1 MTPDP
6 PRTEWTLQPTRWTAA
21 VTAMALSASLVGA
34 IAGTASAAQP
44 APPQKDSPVSRAVAA
59 ADLAVDSGLDALVN
73 SAQEQYER
81 RLVTPWV
88 KDLYSVSYER
98 SYRGLPVVGGDAV
111 VLADGAGRIRA
122 LQSASSAR
130 IDVATRPSV
139 TAKKAEAASR
149 KRLASVDKV
158 ESSRLVVRLKDDTP
172 VLAWETVLRGRTKS
186 APSKLHVFVDA
197 RTGAVVDSYDDVVA
211 GTGNSKWN
219 GPGPVTIDTTASGST
234 YSLRDP
240 SRTGLSC
247 ADYSTNTVFS
257 KSSDSW
263 GTGNPT
269 SKETGCVDL
278 MFAAQKQWD
287 MLGQWLGRNGVNGN
301 GRSFPAKVGLNELN
315 AYWDGSAVT
324 IGRNSANEW
333 IAGVDVVAHEYGHAI
348 DSNTPG
354 GTSGQEAGLGEA
366 TGDIFGAL
374 TEAYINQPAPYD
386 VPDYTVGE
394 VINLQ
399 GRGPIRNMYNP
410 PAVNNDPA
418 CYSSAIPGTEVHAA
432 AGPLNHWFYLLSEGT
447 NPGGGKP
454 SSSTC
459 NQSTL
464 TGVGIQ
470 TAGKIFYGGMLLKTS
485 SMSYKKYRTATL
497 SSAKSL
503 DATCGLFLKTK
514 AAWDAISVPAQSA
527 DPTCTPSGQ
536 NNDFS
541 MSLNPSSDTVQ
552 QGGSVTTTV
561 GTATTTGTAQS
572 VALTA
577 TGLPAGVTASFN
589 PATVQSGQSSVLTL
603 TAGSNAA
610 PGTSTV
616 VVKGQGTTLSHTA
629 DYTLN
634 VGGTQPGNDPPDI
647 DVANVQ
653 AHLSQFNTIASQNGG
668 NRRAGSA
675 GYTQSLA
682 YVKGKLQAA
691 GYTVTEQNCTSCTY
705 PSNNLIADW
714 PGGPADQVVMFG
726 AHLDG
731 VSAGPGI
738 NDNGS
743 GSAALLENALAL
755 AQKNPTMT
763 KHVRFAW
770 WTDEEQGLNGSAF
783 YVNRLTAAQ
792 RATIKAYYNFDM
804 VGSTNGGYFINN
816 LNSTAAAPLKAYWT
830 SLNLAPE
837 ENTEG
842 QGRSDDYSFQQGGIP
857 TSGYAAGASARKTS
871 AQAQKWGGSA
881 NTAYDS
887 CYHSACDTTS
897 NINATVLNRSSD
909 GIAYALWKQAVGGTA
924 PAQDFSVGVSP
935 SAGSAAPG
943 GSVSATVNTATVS
956 GAAQT
961 VGLSVSGAPA
971 GVTATLSPTSVQSGS
986 SSALSVQVGANTT
999 PGTYT
1004 LTVTGSGTVSH
1015 TTTYT
1020 LTVTGGGGSCTPRQL
1035 VVNGGFENG
1044 TSPWSASAGVITN
1057 DARQAAHG
1065 GSYKAWLG
1073 GRGSSYTENAAQSV
1087 SIPSGCASYR
1097 LSFFVHIDTAETESV
1112 AYDVATVKVGGT
1124 QLASYSNLDAA
1135 TGYVEKS
1142 YDLSAFAGQT
1152 VTLGFTSVE
1161 DQSLQTSFVLDDVA
1175 IRVS

>member
-1 MTPDP
+1 
-6 PRTEWTLQPTRWTAA
+6 
-21 VTAMALSASLVGA
+21 MALTASLAGA
-34 IAGTASAAQP
+34 LAGTASAAQQAQP
-44 APPQKDSPVSRAVAA
+44 SPSQKDTPAARAVAA
-59 ADLAVDSGLDALVN
+59 ADQAVDSGLDSLVN
-73 SAQEQYER
+73 SSQEQYER

-111 VLADGAGRIRA
+111 VLADGTGKVRA
-122 LQSASSAR
+122 LQSASSVR
-130 IDVATRPSV
+130 IDVSTQASV
-139 TAKKAEAASR
+139 SAKAAESTSR
-149 KRLASVDKV
+149 AKLVSVDKV
-158 ESSRLVVRLKDDTP
+158 ESSRLVVRLKDDKP
-172 VLAWETVLRGRTKS
+172 VLAWETVLSGRTRT

-197 RTGAVVDSYDDVVA
+197 RTGVFVDSYDEVVA

-219 GPGPVTIDTTASGST
+219 GPGPVTIDTTNSGST
-234 YSLRDP
+234 YTLRDP
-240 SRTGLSC
+240 VRTGLSC
-247 ADYSTNTVFS
+247 ADYSTGTVFS

-287 MLGQWLGRNGVNGN
+287 MLSQWLGRNGVSGN
-301 GRSFPAKVGLNELN
+301 GRSFPAKVGLSDLN
-315 AYWDGSAVT
+315 AYWDGSSVT

-333 IAGVDVVAHEYGHAI
+333 IAGIDVVAHEYGHAI

-354 GTSGQEAGLGEA
+354 GTSGQESGLGEA

-374 TEAYINQPAPYD
+374 TEAFANEPAPYD
-386 VPDYTVGE
+386 TPDYTVGE

-418 CYSSAIPGTEVHAA
+418 CYSSSIPGTEVHAA
-432 AGPLNHWFYLLSEGT
+432 AGPLNHWFYLLAEGT
-447 NPGGGKP
+447 SPGGGKP
-454 SSSTC
+454 NSSTC
-459 NQSTL
+459 NGTSL
-464 TGVGIQ
+464 TGVGVQ
-470 TAGKIFYGGMLLKTS
+470 NAGKIFYGGMLLKTS

-503 DATCGLFLKTK
+503 DATCDLFNKTK
-514 AAWDAISVPAQSA
+514 AAWDGISVPAQTA

-541 MSLNPSSDTVQ
+541 MSLSPSSGTVQ
-552 QGGSVTTTV
+552 QGASVTTTV
-561 GTATTTGTAQS
+561 GTTVTTGNAQS
-572 VALTA
+572 VTLTA
-577 TGLPAGVTASFN
+577 SGLPAGVSASFN

-603 TAGSNAA
+603 TATANAA
-610 PGTSTV
+610 PGASTV
-616 VVKGQGTTLSHTA
+616 VVKGQGASLSHTV
-629 DYTLN
+629 DYALN

-647 DVANVQ
+647 NVADVQ
-653 AHLSQFNTIASQNGG
+653 AHLTQFNTIASQNGG
-668 NRRAGSA
+668 HRRAGSA

-714 PGGPADQVVMFG
+714 PGGPADQTVMFG

-743 GSAALLENALAL
+743 GSATLLENALVL

-770 WTDEEQGLNGSAF
+770 WTDEEQGLNGSEF
-783 YVNRLTAAQ
+783 YVNQLSSAQ
-792 RATIKAYYNFDM
+792 RSAIKGYYNFDM

-816 LNSTAAAPLKAYWT
+816 VNSTTAAPLKAYWT

-842 QGRSDDYSFQQGGIP
+842 QGRSDDYSFQQAGIP

-871 AQAQKWGGSA
+871 AQATKWGGTA
-881 NTAYDS
+881 NAAYDP
-887 CYHSACDTTS
+887 CYHSSCDTTN
-897 NINATVLNRSSD
+897 NINATVLNRSAD
-909 GIAYALWKQAVGGTA
+909 GVAYAVWKQAVGGET
-924 PAQDFSVGVSP
+924 PAQDFSVAVSP

-943 GSVSATVNTATVS
+943 GSTSATVNTATVS

-961 VGLSVSGAPA
+961 VALSVSGAPA

-986 SSALSVQVGANTT
+986 SSALSVQVGASTA

-1015 TTTYT
+1015 TSTYS
-1020 LTVTGGGGSCTPRQL
+1020 LTVTGGGSCTPRQL
-1035 VVNGGFENG
+1035 VTNGGFESG
-1044 TSPWSASAGVITN
+1044 SSPWSATTGVITN
-1057 DARQAAHG
+1057 QSGQAPHG
-1065 GSYKAWLG
+1065 GSYKAWLAG
-1073 GRGSSYTENAAQSV
+1073 YGSTHTDSAAQTLT
-1087 SIPSGCASYR
+1087 IPSGCSTYR
-1097 LSFFVHIDTAETESV
+1097 LGFFLHIDTDEDENVVYDRFTVSV
-1112 AYDVATVKVGGT
+1112 AGQTLET
-1124 QLASYSNLDAA
+1124 LSNLNANS
-1135 TGYVEKS
+1135 GYVEKS
-1142 YDLSAFAGQT
+1142 YDLSPFAGQT
-1152 VTLGFTSVE
+1152 VTLKFTGTE
-1161 DQSLQTSFVLDDVA
+1161 DQSLQTSFVVDDVTVQ
-1175 IRVS
+1175 VS

>member
-1 MTPDP
+1 
-6 PRTEWTLQPTRWTAA
+6 
-21 VTAMALSASLVGA
+21 MALTASLAGA
-34 IAGTASAAQP
+34 LAGTASAAQQAQP
-44 APPQKDSPVSRAVAA
+44 APSPQDTPAARAVAA
-59 ADLAVDSGLDALVN
+59 ADRAVDSGLDSLVN
-73 SAQEQYER
+73 SSQEHYER
-81 RLVTPWV
+81 RMVTPWV
-88 KDLYSVSYER
+88 QDLYSVAYER

-111 VLADGAGRIRA
+111 VLADGSGKVRT
-122 LQSASSAR
+122 LQSASSVR

-139 TAKKAEAASR
+139 TAKDAESTSR
-149 KRLASVDKV
+149 AKLTAVDKV
-158 ESSRLVVRLKDDTP
+158 DSSRLVVRLKDDKP
-172 VLAWETVLRGRTKS
+172 VLAWETVLIGRTKT

-197 RTGAVVDSYDDVVA
+197 RTGSVVDSYDDVVA

-219 GPGPVTIDTTASGST
+219 GPNPLTIDTTNSGST
-234 YSLRDP
+234 YTLRDP
-240 SRTGLSC
+240 NRTGLSC
-247 ADYSTNTVFS
+247 ADYSSGTVFT

-269 SKETGCVDL
+269 SKETGCTDL

-287 MLGQWLGRNGVNGN
+287 MLGQWLGRNGISGN
-301 GRSFPAKVGLNELN
+301 GRHFPGKVGLNDLN
-315 AYWDGSAVT
+315 AYWDGSSVT
-324 IGRNSANEW
+324 IGHNQANEW

-354 GTSGQEAGLGEA
+354 GTSGQESGLGEA

-374 TEAYINQPAPYD
+374 TEAYINEPSPYD
-386 VPDYTVGE
+386 TPDYTVGE
-394 VINLQ
+394 VINLV
-399 GRGPIRNMYNP
+399 GDGPIRNMYNP

-432 AGPLNHWFYLLSEGT
+432 AGPLNHWFYLLAEGT

-459 NQSTL
+459 NQTTL
-464 TGVGIQ
+464 TGVGVQ
-470 TAGKIFYGGMLLKTS
+470 NAGKIFYGGMLLKTS

-503 DATCGLFLKTK
+503 DATCGLFNKTK

-541 MSLNPSSDTVQ
+541 MTLNPSSGTVQ
-552 QGGSVTTTV
+552 QGGTVTTTV
-561 GTATTTGTAQS
+561 ATTVTTGTAQS
-572 VALTA
+572 VTLTA
-577 TGLPAGVTASFN
+577 TGLPSGVSASFN

-603 TAGSNAA
+603 TATSNAA
-610 PGTSTV
+610 PGASTV
-616 VVKGQGTTLSHTA
+616 VIKGQGATLSHTV

-647 DVANVQ
+647 SVANVQ
-653 AHLSQFNTIASQNGG
+653 AHLAQFNTIATHNGG
-668 NRRAGSA
+668 HRRAGSA

-691 GYTVTEQNCTSCTY
+691 GYTVTEQNCSSCTY

-743 GSAALLENALAL
+743 GSATLLENALVL
-755 AQKNPTMT
+755 AQKNPTMS

-770 WTDEEQGLNGSAF
+770 WTDEEQGLNGSEF
-783 YVNRLTAAQ
+783 YVGQLSSTQKAA
-792 RATIKAYYNFDM
+792 IKGYYNFDM
-804 VGSTNGGYFINN
+804 VASTNGGYFINN
-816 LNSTAAAPLKAYWT
+816 LNSTTAAPLKAYWT

-842 QGRSDDYSFQQGGIP
+842 QGRSDDYSFQQAGIP

-871 AQAQKWGGSA
+871 AQASKWGGTA
-881 NTAYDS
+881 NAAYDP
-887 CYHSACDTTS
+887 CYHSSCDTTN
-897 NINATVLNRSSD
+897 NINATVLDRSAD
-909 GIAYALWKQAVGGTA
+909 GVAYAVWKQAVGGET
-924 PAQDFSVGVSP
+924 PAQDFSISVSP
-935 SAGSAAPG
+935 SAGSTAPG
-943 GSVSATVNTATVS
+943 GSTSATVNTSTVS

-961 VGLSVSGAPA
+961 VALSVSGAPA
-971 GVTATLSPTSVQSGS
+971 GVSATLSPTSVQSGS
-986 SSALSVQVGANTT
+986 SSALSVQVGAGTV

-1020 LTVTGGGGSCTPRQL
+1020 LTVTGSGGCTPRQL
-1035 VVNGGFENG
+1035 VVNGGFESG
-1044 TSPWSASAGVITN
+1044 SSPWTATSGVITN
-1057 DARQAAHG
+1057 QSGQLPHS
-1065 GSYKAWLG
+1065 GSYKAWLNG
-1073 GRGSSYTENAAQSV
+1073 YGSSHTDSASQSL
-1087 SIPSGCASYR
+1087 SIPSGCASYQ
-1097 LSFFVHIDTAETESV
+1097 LSFFLHIDTDENENV
-1112 AYDVATVKVGGT
+1112 VYDRFTVSVGGQT
-1124 QLASYSNLDAA
+1124 LESFSNLNANS
-1135 TGYVEKS
+1135 GYVQKT
-1142 YDLSAFAGQT
+1142 YDLKAFAGQS
-1152 VTLGFTSVE
+1152 VTLKFNGVE
-1161 DQSLQTSFVLDDVA
+1161 DQSLQTSFVVDDVTVQ
-1175 IRVS
+1175 VS

>member
-1 MTPDP
+1 
-6 PRTEWTLQPTRWTAA
+6 
-21 VTAMALSASLVGA
+21 MALTASLAGA
-34 IAGTASAAQP
+34 LAGTASAAQQAQP
-44 APPQKDSPVSRAVAA
+44 APSQKDTPAARAVAA
-59 ADLAVDSGLDALVN
+59 ADQAVDSGLDSLVN

-111 VLADGAGRIRA
+111 VLADGSGKVRA
-122 LQSASSAR
+122 LQSASSVR

-139 TAKKAEAASR
+139 SAKDAEATSR
-149 KRLASVDKV
+149 AKLAAVDKV
-158 ESSRLVVRLKDDTP
+158 ESSRLVVRLKDDKP
-172 VLAWETVLRGRTKS
+172 VLAWETVLSGRTRT

-197 RTGAVVDSYDDVVA
+197 RTGAFVDSYDDVVA

-219 GPGPVTIDTTASGST
+219 GPGPVTIDTTNSGST
-234 YSLRDP
+234 YTLRDP
-240 SRTGLSC
+240 NRTGLSC
-247 ADYSTNTVFS
+247 ADYSTGTVFT

-287 MLGQWLGRNGVNGN
+287 MLSQWLGRNGVSGN
-301 GRSFPAKVGLNELN
+301 GRSFPAKVGLSDLN
-315 AYWDGSAVT
+315 AYWDGSSVT

-333 IAGVDVVAHEYGHAI
+333 IAGIDVVAHEYGHAI

-354 GTSGQEAGLGEA
+354 GTSGQESGLGEA

-374 TEAYINQPAPYD
+374 TEAFTNEPAPYD
-386 VPDYTVGE
+386 TPDYTVGE

-432 AGPLNHWFYLLSEGT
+432 AGPLNHWFYLLAEGT
-447 NPGGGKP
+447 SPGGGKP

-459 NQSTL
+459 NGSAL
-464 TGVGIQ
+464 TGVGVQ
-470 TAGKIFYGGMLLKTS
+470 NAGKIFYGGMLLKTS
-485 SMSYKKYRTATL
+485 GMTYKKYRTATL
-497 SSAKSL
+497 NSAKSL
-503 DATCGLFLKTK
+503 DATCDLFNKTK
-514 AAWDAISVPAQSA
+514 AAWDGISVPAQTA

-541 MSLNPSSDTVQ
+541 MALNPSSGTVQ
-552 QGGSVTTTV
+552 QGGTVTTTV
-561 GTATTTGTAQS
+561 GTTVTTGTAQS
-572 VALTA
+572 VTLTA
-577 TGLPAGVTASFN
+577 SGLPAGVSASFN

-603 TAGSNAA
+603 TATANAA

-616 VVKGQGTTLSHTA
+616 VVKGQGTTLSHTV

-653 AHLSQFNTIASQNGG
+653 AHLAQFNAIAGQNGG
-668 NRRAGSA
+668 HRRAGSA

-691 GYTVTEQNCTSCTY
+691 GYTVTEQNCTTCTY

-714 PGGPADQVVMFG
+714 PGGPADQTVMFG

-743 GSAALLENALAL
+743 GSATLLENALVL

-770 WTDEEQGLNGSAF
+770 WTDEEQGLNGSEF
-783 YVNRLTAAQ
+783 YVNQLSSAQ
-792 RATIKAYYNFDM
+792 RAAIKGYYNFDM

-816 LNSTAAAPLKAYWT
+816 LNSATAAPLKAYWT

-871 AQAQKWGGSA
+871 AQASKWGGTA
-881 NTAYDS
+881 NAAYDP
-887 CYHSACDTTS
+887 CYHSSCDTTN
-897 NINATVLNRSSD
+897 NINATVLNRSAD
-909 GIAYALWKQAVGGTA
+909 GVAYAVWKQAVGGET
-924 PAQDFSVGVSP
+924 PAQDFSVAVSP

-943 GSVSATVNTATVS
+943 GSTSATVNTATVS

-961 VGLSVSGAPA
+961 VALSVSGAPN
-971 GVTATLSPTSVQSGS
+971 GVTATLNPSSVQSGS
-986 SSALSVQVGANTT
+986 SSALSVQVGASTA

-1020 LTVTGGGGSCTPRQL
+1020 LTVTGGGSCTPRQL

-1044 TSPWSASAGVITN
+1044 SSPWSATAGVITN
-1057 DARQAAHG
+1057 QSGQAPHG
-1065 GSYKAWLG
+1065 GSYKAWLNG
-1073 GRGSSYTENAAQSV
+1073 YGSTHTDSASQSLT
-1087 SIPSGCASYR
+1087 IPSGCASYR
-1097 LSFFVHIDTAETESV
+1097 LGFFLHIDTDEDENVVYDRFTVSV
-1112 AYDVATVKVGGT
+1112 AGQT
-1124 QLASYSNLDAA
+1124 LASFSNLDANS
-1135 TGYVEKS
+1135 GYVEKS
-1142 YDLSAFAGQT
+1142 YDLSAYAGQT
-1152 VTLGFTSVE
+1152 VALKFNGVE
-1161 DQSLQTSFVLDDVA
+1161 DQSLQTSFVVDDVTLQ
-1175 IRVS
+1175 VS

>member
-1 MTPDP
+1 
-6 PRTEWTLQPTRWTAA
+6 
-21 VTAMALSASLVGA
+21 MALTASLAGA
-34 IAGTASAAQP
+34 LAGTASAAQQAQP
-44 APPQKDSPVSRAVAA
+44 APSQKDTPAARAVAA
-59 ADLAVDSGLDALVN
+59 ADQAVDSGLDSLVN

-111 VLADGAGRIRA
+111 VLADGSGKVRA
-122 LQSASSAR
+122 LQSASSVR

-139 TAKKAEAASR
+139 SAKDAEATSR
-149 KRLASVDKV
+149 AKLAAVDKV
-158 ESSRLVVRLKDDTP
+158 ESSRLVVRLKDDKP
-172 VLAWETVLRGRTKS
+172 VLAWETVLSGRTRT

-197 RTGAVVDSYDDVVA
+197 RTGAFVDSYDDVVA

-219 GPGPVTIDTTASGST
+219 GPGPVTIDTTNSGST
-234 YSLRDP
+234 YTLRDP
-240 SRTGLSC
+240 NRTGLSC
-247 ADYSTNTVFS
+247 ADYSTGTVFT

-287 MLGQWLGRNGVNGN
+287 MLSQWLGRNGVSGN
-301 GRSFPAKVGLNELN
+301 GRSFPAKVGLSDLN
-315 AYWDGSAVT
+315 AYWDGSSVT

-333 IAGVDVVAHEYGHAI
+333 IAGIDVVAHEYGHAI

-354 GTSGQEAGLGEA
+354 GTSGQESGLGEA

-374 TEAYINQPAPYD
+374 TEAFANEPAPYD
-386 VPDYTVGE
+386 TPDYTVGE

-432 AGPLNHWFYLLSEGT
+432 AGPLNHWFYLLAEGT
-447 NPGGGKP
+447 SPGGGKP
-454 SSSTC
+454 NSSTC
-459 NQSTL
+459 NGTSL
-464 TGVGIQ
+464 TGVGVQ
-470 TAGKIFYGGMLLKTS
+470 NAGKIFYGGMLLKTS

-497 SSAKSL
+497 NSAKSL
-503 DATCGLFLKTK
+503 DATCDLFTKTK
-514 AAWDAISVPAQSA
+514 AAWDGISVPAQTA

-541 MSLNPSSDTVQ
+541 MALNPSSGTVQ
-552 QGGSVTTTV
+552 QGGTATTTV
-561 GTATTTGTAQS
+561 GTTVTTGTAQS
-572 VALTA
+572 VTLTA
-577 TGLPAGVTASFN
+577 SGLPAGVSASFN

-603 TAGSNAA
+603 TATANAA

-616 VVKGQGTTLSHTA
+616 VVKGQGTTLSHTV

-653 AHLSQFNTIASQNGG
+653 AHLAQFNTIAGQNGG
-668 NRRAGSA
+668 HRRAGSA

-691 GYTVTEQNCTSCTY
+691 GYTVTEQNCSSCTY

-714 PGGPADQVVMFG
+714 PGGPADQTVMFG

-743 GSAALLENALAL
+743 GSATLLENALVL

-770 WTDEEQGLNGSAF
+770 WTDEEQGLNGSEF
-783 YVNRLTAAQ
+783 YVNQLSSAQ
-792 RATIKAYYNFDM
+792 RAAIKGYYNFDM

-816 LNSTAAAPLKAYWT
+816 LNSATAAPLKAYWT

-871 AQAQKWGGSA
+871 AQASKWGGTA
-881 NTAYDS
+881 NAAYDP
-887 CYHSACDTTS
+887 CYHSSCDTTN
-897 NINATVLNRSSD
+897 NINATVLNRSAD
-909 GIAYALWKQAVGGTA
+909 GVAYAVWKQAVGGET
-924 PAQDFSVGVSP
+924 PAQDFSVAVSP

-943 GSVSATVNTATVS
+943 GSTSATVNTATVS

-961 VGLSVSGAPA
+961 VALSVSGAPN
-971 GVTATLSPTSVQSGS
+971 GVTATLNPSSVQSGS
-986 SSALSVQVGANTT
+986 SSALSVQVGASTA

-1020 LTVTGGGGSCTPRQL
+1020 LTVTGGGSCTPRQL

-1044 TSPWSASAGVITN
+1044 SSPWSATAGVITN
-1057 DARQAAHG
+1057 QSGQAPHG
-1065 GSYKAWLG
+1065 GSYKAWLNG
-1073 GRGSSYTENAAQSV
+1073 YGSTHTDSASQSLAV
-1087 SIPSGCASYR
+1087 PSGCASYR
-1097 LSFFVHIDTAETESV
+1097 LGFFLHIDTDEDENVVYDRFTVSV
-1112 AYDVATVKVGGT
+1112 AGQT
-1124 QLASYSNLDAA
+1124 LASFSNLDANS
-1135 TGYVEKS
+1135 GYVEKS
-1142 YDLSAFAGQT
+1142 YDLSAYAGQT
-1152 VTLGFTSVE
+1152 VTLKFNGVE
-1161 DQSLQTSFVLDDVA
+1161 DQSLQTSFVVDDVTLQ
-1175 IRVS
+1175 VS

>member
-1 MTPDP
+1 
-6 PRTEWTLQPTRWTAA
+6 
-21 VTAMALSASLVGA
+21 MALTASLAGA
-34 IAGTASAAQP
+34 LAGTASAAQQAQP
-44 APPQKDSPVSRAVAA
+44 SPSQKDTPAARAVAA
-59 ADLAVDSGLDALVN
+59 ADQAVDSGLDSLVN
-73 SAQEQYER
+73 SSQEQYER

-111 VLADGAGRIRA
+111 VLADGTGKVRA
-122 LQSASSAR
+122 LQSASSVR
-130 IDVATRPSV
+130 IDVSTQASV
-139 TAKKAEAASR
+139 SAKDAESTSR
-149 KRLASVDKV
+149 AKLVSVDKV
-158 ESSRLVVRLKDDTP
+158 ESSRLVVRLKDDKP
-172 VLAWETVLRGRTKS
+172 VLAWETVLSGRTKT

-197 RTGAVVDSYDDVVA
+197 RTGAFVDSYDEVVA

-219 GPGPVTIDTTASGST
+219 GPGPVTIDTTNSGST
-234 YSLRDP
+234 YTLRDP
-240 SRTGLSC
+240 VRTGLSC
-247 ADYSTNTVFS
+247 ADYSTGTVFS

-287 MLGQWLGRNGVNGN
+287 MLSQWLGRNGVSGN
-301 GRSFPAKVGLNELN
+301 GRSFPAKVGLSDLN
-315 AYWDGSAVT
+315 AYWDGSSVT
-324 IGRNSANEW
+324 IGRNSAGEW
-333 IAGVDVVAHEYGHAI
+333 IAGIDVVAHEYGHAI

-354 GTSGQEAGLGEA
+354 GTSGQESGLGEA

-374 TEAYINQPAPYD
+374 TEAFANEPAPYD
-386 VPDYTVGE
+386 TPDYTVGE

-432 AGPLNHWFYLLSEGT
+432 AGPLNHWFYLLAEGT
-447 NPGGGKP
+447 SPGGGKP
-454 SSSTC
+454 NSSTC
-459 NQSTL
+459 NGTSL
-464 TGVGIQ
+464 TGVGVQ
-470 TAGKIFYGGMLLKTS
+470 NAGKIFYGGMLLKTS

-503 DATCGLFLKTK
+503 DATCDLFNKTK
-514 AAWDAISVPAQSA
+514 AAWDGISVPAQTA

-541 MSLNPSSDTVQ
+541 MSLSPSSGTVQ
-552 QGGSVTTTV
+552 QGASVTTTV
-561 GTATTTGTAQS
+561 GTTVTTGNAQS
-572 VALTA
+572 VTLTA
-577 TGLPAGVTASFN
+577 SGLPAGVSASFN

-603 TAGSNAA
+603 TATANAA
-610 PGTSTV
+610 PGASTI
-616 VVKGQGTTLSHTA
+616 VVKGQGASLSHTV
-629 DYTLN
+629 DYALN

-653 AHLSQFNTIASQNGG
+653 AHLTQFNTIASQNGG
-668 NRRAGSA
+668 HRRAGSA

-714 PGGPADQVVMFG
+714 PGGPADQTVMFG

-743 GSAALLENALAL
+743 GSATLLENALVL

-770 WTDEEQGLNGSAF
+770 WTDEEQGLNGSEF
-783 YVNRLTAAQ
+783 YVNQLSSAQ
-792 RATIKAYYNFDM
+792 RSAIKGYYNFDM

-816 LNSTAAAPLKAYWT
+816 VNSTTAAPLKAYWT

-842 QGRSDDYSFQQGGIP
+842 QGRSDDYSFQQAGIP

-871 AQAQKWGGSA
+871 AQATKWGGTA
-881 NTAYDS
+881 NAAYDP
-887 CYHSACDTTS
+887 CYHSSCDTTN
-897 NINATVLNRSSD
+897 NINATVLNRSAD
-909 GIAYALWKQAVGGTA
+909 GVAYAVWKQAVGGET
-924 PAQDFSVGVSP
+924 PAQDFSVAVSP

-943 GSVSATVNTATVS
+943 GSTSATVNTATVS

-961 VGLSVSGAPA
+961 VALSVSGAPA

-986 SSALSVQVGANTT
+986 SSALSVQVGASTA

-1015 TTTYT
+1015 TSTYS
-1020 LTVTGGGGSCTPRQL
+1020 LTVTGGGSCTPRQL
-1035 VVNGGFENG
+1035 VTNGGFESG
-1044 TSPWSASAGVITN
+1044 SSPWSATAGVITN
-1057 DARQAAHG
+1057 QSGQAPHG
-1065 GSYKAWLG
+1065 GSYKAWLAG
-1073 GRGSSYTENAAQSV
+1073 YGSTHTDSAAQTLT
-1087 SIPSGCASYR
+1087 IPSGCSTYR
-1097 LSFFVHIDTAETESV
+1097 LGFFLHIDTDEDENVVYDRFTVSV
-1112 AYDVATVKVGGT
+1112 AGQTLET
-1124 QLASYSNLDAA
+1124 LSNLDANS
-1135 TGYVEKS
+1135 GYAEKS
-1142 YDLSAFAGQT
+1142 YDLSQFAGQT
-1152 VTLGFTSVE
+1152 VTLKFTGTE
-1161 DQSLQTSFVLDDVA
+1161 DQSLQTSFVVDDVTVQ
-1175 IRVS
+1175 VS

>member
-1 MTPDP
+1 M
-6 PRTEWTLQPTRWTAA
+6 A
-21 VTAMALSASLVGA
+21 AMALTASLAGA
-34 IAGTASAAQP
+34 LAGTASAAQQAQP
-44 APPQKDSPVSRAVAA
+44 SPSQKDTPAARAVAA
-59 ADLAVDSGLDALVN
+59 ADQAVDSGLDSLVN
-73 SAQEQYER
+73 SSQEQYER

-111 VLADGAGRIRA
+111 VLADGTGKVRA
-122 LQSASSAR
+122 LQSASSVR
-130 IDVATRPSV
+130 IDVSTQASV
-139 TAKKAEAASR
+139 SAKAAESTSR
-149 KRLASVDKV
+149 AKLVSVDKV
-158 ESSRLVVRLKDDTP
+158 ESSRLVVRLKDDKP
-172 VLAWETVLRGRTKS
+172 VLAWETVLSGRTRT

-197 RTGAVVDSYDDVVA
+197 RTGAFVDSYDEVVA

-219 GPGPVTIDTTASGST
+219 GPGPVTIDTTNSGST
-234 YSLRDP
+234 YTLRDP
-240 SRTGLSC
+240 VRTGLSC
-247 ADYSTNTVFS
+247 ADYSTGTVFS

-287 MLGQWLGRNGVNGN
+287 MLSQWLGRNGVSGN
-301 GRSFPAKVGLNELN
+301 GRSFPAKVGLSDLN
-315 AYWDGSAVT
+315 AYWDGSSVT

-333 IAGVDVVAHEYGHAI
+333 IAGIDVVAHEYGHAI

-354 GTSGQEAGLGEA
+354 GTSGQESGLGEA

-374 TEAYINQPAPYD
+374 TEAFANEPAPYD
-386 VPDYTVGE
+386 TPDYTVGE

-418 CYSSAIPGTEVHAA
+418 CYSSSIPGTEVHAA
-432 AGPLNHWFYLLSEGT
+432 AGPLNHWFYLLAEGT
-447 NPGGGKP
+447 SPGGGKP
-454 SSSTC
+454 NSSTC
-459 NQSTL
+459 NGTSL
-464 TGVGIQ
+464 TGVGVQ
-470 TAGKIFYGGMLLKTS
+470 NAGKIFYGGMLLKTS

-503 DATCGLFLKTK
+503 DATCDLFNKTK
-514 AAWDAISVPAQSA
+514 AAWDGISVPAQTA

-541 MSLNPSSDTVQ
+541 MSLSPSSGTVQ
-552 QGGSVTTTV
+552 QGASVTTTV
-561 GTATTTGTAQS
+561 GTTVTTGNAQS
-572 VALTA
+572 VTLTA
-577 TGLPAGVTASFN
+577 SGLPAGVSASFN

-603 TAGSNAA
+603 TATANAA
-610 PGTSTV
+610 PGASTV
-616 VVKGQGTTLSHTA
+616 VVKGQGASLSHTV
-629 DYTLN
+629 DYALN

-647 DVANVQ
+647 NVANVQ
-653 AHLSQFNTIASQNGG
+653 AHLTQFNTIASQNGG
-668 NRRAGSA
+668 HRRAGSA

-714 PGGPADQVVMFG
+714 PGGPADQTVMFG

-743 GSAALLENALAL
+743 GSATLLENALVL

-770 WTDEEQGLNGSAF
+770 WTDEEQGLNGSEF
-783 YVNRLTAAQ
+783 YVNQLSSAQ
-792 RATIKAYYNFDM
+792 RSAIKGYYNFDM

-816 LNSTAAAPLKAYWT
+816 VNSTTAAPLKAYWT

-842 QGRSDDYSFQQGGIP
+842 QGRSDDYSFQQAGIP

-871 AQAQKWGGSA
+871 AQATKWGGTA
-881 NTAYDS
+881 NAAYDP
-887 CYHSACDTTS
+887 CYHSSCDTTN
-897 NINATVLNRSSD
+897 NINATVLNRSAD
-909 GIAYALWKQAVGGTA
+909 GVAYAVWKQAVGGET
-924 PAQDFSVGVSP
+924 PAQDFSVAVSP

-943 GSVSATVNTATVS
+943 GSTSATVNTTTVS

-961 VGLSVSGAPA
+961 VALSVSGAPA

-986 SSALSVQVGANTT
+986 SSALSVQVGASTA

-1015 TTTYT
+1015 TSTYS
-1020 LTVTGGGGSCTPRQL
+1020 LTVTGGGSCTPRQL
-1035 VVNGGFENG
+1035 VTNGGFESG
-1044 TSPWSASAGVITN
+1044 SSPWSATTGVITN
-1057 DARQAAHG
+1057 QSGQAPHG
-1065 GSYKAWLG
+1065 GSYKAWLAG
-1073 GRGSSYTENAAQSV
+1073 YGSTHTDSAAQTLT
-1087 SIPSGCASYR
+1087 IPSGCSTYR
-1097 LSFFVHIDTAETESV
+1097 LGFFLHIDTDEDENVVYDRFTVSV
-1112 AYDVATVKVGGT
+1112 AGQTLET
-1124 QLASYSNLDAA
+1124 LSNLNANS
-1135 TGYVEKS
+1135 GYVEKS
-1142 YDLSAFAGQT
+1142 YDLSPFAGQA
-1152 VTLGFTSVE
+1152 VTLKFTGTE
-1161 DQSLQTSFVLDDVA
+1161 DQSLQTSFVVDDVTVQ
-1175 IRVS
+1175 VS

>member
-1 MTPDP
+1 
-6 PRTEWTLQPTRWTAA
+6 
-21 VTAMALSASLVGA
+21 MALTASLAGA
-34 IAGTASAAQP
+34 LAGTASAAQQAQP
-44 APPQKDSPVSRAVAA
+44 APSQKDTPAARAVAA
-59 ADLAVDSGLDALVN
+59 ADQAVDSGLDSLVN

-111 VLADGAGRIRA
+111 VLADGSGKVRA
-122 LQSASSAR
+122 LQSASSVR

-139 TAKKAEAASR
+139 SAKDAEATSR
-149 KRLASVDKV
+149 AKLAAVDKV
-158 ESSRLVVRLKDDTP
+158 ESSRLVVRLKDDKP
-172 VLAWETVLRGRTKS
+172 VLAWETVLSGRTRT

-197 RTGAVVDSYDDVVA
+197 RTGAFVDSYDDVVA

-219 GPGPVTIDTTASGST
+219 GPGPVTIDTTNSGST
-234 YSLRDP
+234 YTLRDP
-240 SRTGLSC
+240 NRTGLSC
-247 ADYSTNTVFS
+247 ADYSTGTVFT

-287 MLGQWLGRNGVNGN
+287 MLSQWLGRNGVSGN
-301 GRSFPAKVGLNELN
+301 GRSFPAKVGLSDLN
-315 AYWDGSAVT
+315 AYWDGSSVT

-333 IAGVDVVAHEYGHAI
+333 IAGIDVVAHEYGHAI

-354 GTSGQEAGLGEA
+354 GTSGQESGLGEA

-374 TEAYINQPAPYD
+374 TEAFANEPAPYD
-386 VPDYTVGE
+386 TPDYTVGE

-432 AGPLNHWFYLLSEGT
+432 AGPLNHWFYLLAEGT
-447 NPGGGKP
+447 SPGGGKP

-459 NQSTL
+459 NGSTL
-464 TGVGIQ
+464 TGVGVQ
-470 TAGKIFYGGMLLKTS
+470 NAGKIFYGGMLLKTS
-485 SMSYKKYRTATL
+485 GMSYKKYRTATL
-497 SSAKSL
+497 NSAKSL
-503 DATCGLFLKTK
+503 DATCDLFNKTR
-514 AAWDAISVPAQSA
+514 AAWDGISVPAQTA

-541 MSLNPSSDTVQ
+541 MALNPSSGTVQ
-552 QGGSVTTTV
+552 QGGTATTTV
-561 GTATTTGTAQS
+561 GTTVTTGTAQS
-572 VALTA
+572 VTLTA
-577 TGLPAGVTASFN
+577 SGLPAGVSASFN

-603 TAGSNAA
+603 TATANAA
-610 PGTSTV
+610 PGSSTV
-616 VVKGQGTTLSHTA
+616 VVKGQGTTLSHTV

-653 AHLSQFNTIASQNGG
+653 AHLAQFNTIAGQNGG
-668 NRRAGSA
+668 HRRAGSA

-691 GYTVTEQNCTSCTY
+691 GYTVTEQNCSSCTY

-714 PGGPADQVVMFG
+714 PGGPADQTVMFG

-743 GSAALLENALAL
+743 GSATLLENALVL

-770 WTDEEQGLNGSAF
+770 WTDEEQGLNGSEF
-783 YVNRLTAAQ
+783 YVNQLSSAQ
-792 RATIKAYYNFDM
+792 RAAIKGYYNFDM

-816 LNSTAAAPLKAYWT
+816 LNSATAAPLKAYWT

-871 AQAQKWGGSA
+871 AQASKWGGTA
-881 NTAYDS
+881 NAAYDP
-887 CYHSACDTTS
+887 CYHSSCDTTN
-897 NINATVLNRSSD
+897 NINATVLNRSAD
-909 GIAYALWKQAVGGTA
+909 GVAYAVWKQAVGGET
-924 PAQDFSVGVSP
+924 PAQDFSVAVSP

-943 GSVSATVNTATVS
+943 GSTSATVNTATVS

-961 VGLSVSGAPA
+961 VALSVSGAPN
-971 GVTATLSPTSVQSGS
+971 GVTATLSPSSVQSGS
-986 SSALSVQVGANTT
+986 SSALSVQVGASTA

-1020 LTVTGGGGSCTPRQL
+1020 LTVTGGGSCTPRQL

-1044 TSPWSASAGVITN
+1044 SSPWSATAGVITN
-1057 DARQAAHG
+1057 QSGQAPHG
-1065 GSYKAWLG
+1065 GSYKAWLNG
-1073 GRGSSYTENAAQSV
+1073 YGSTHTDSASQSLAV
-1087 SIPSGCASYR
+1087 PSGCASYR
-1097 LSFFVHIDTAETESV
+1097 LGFFLHIDTDEDENVVYDRFTVSV
-1112 AYDVATVKVGGT
+1112 AGQT
-1124 QLASYSNLDAA
+1124 LASFSNLDANS
-1135 TGYVEKS
+1135 GYVEKS
-1142 YDLSAFAGQT
+1142 YDLSAYAGQT
-1152 VTLGFTSVE
+1152 VTLKFNGVE
-1161 DQSLQTSFVLDDVA
+1161 DQSLQTSFVVDDVTLQ
-1175 IRVS
+1175 VS

>member
-1 MTPDP
+1 
-6 PRTEWTLQPTRWTAA
+6 
-21 VTAMALSASLVGA
+21 MALTASLAGA
-34 IAGTASAAQP
+34 LAGTASAAQQAQP
-44 APPQKDSPVSRAVAA
+44 SPSQKDTPAARAVAA
-59 ADLAVDSGLDALVN
+59 ADQAVDSGLDSLVN
-73 SAQEQYER
+73 SSQEHYER

-111 VLADGAGRIRA
+111 VLADGTGKVRA
-122 LQSASSAR
+122 LQSASSVR
-130 IDVATRPSV
+130 IDVSTRASV
-139 TAKKAEAASR
+139 SAKDAESASR
-149 KRLASVDKV
+149 AKLASVDKV
-158 ESSRLVVRLKDDTP
+158 ESSRLVVRLKDDKP
-172 VLAWETVLRGRTKS
+172 VLAWETVLSGRTRT
-186 APSKLHVFVDA
+186 APSRLHVFVDA
-197 RTGAVVDSYDDVVA
+197 RTGAFVDSYDEVVA

-219 GPGPVTIDTTASGST
+219 GPGPVTIDTTNSGST
-234 YSLRDP
+234 YTLRDP
-240 SRTGLSC
+240 VRTGLSC
-247 ADYSTNTVFS
+247 ADYSTGTVFS

-287 MLGQWLGRNGVNGN
+287 MLSQWLGRNGVSGN
-301 GRSFPAKVGLNELN
+301 GRSFPAKVGLSDLN
-315 AYWDGSAVT
+315 AYWDGSSVT

-333 IAGVDVVAHEYGHAI
+333 IAGIDVVAHEYGHAI

-354 GTSGQEAGLGEA
+354 GTSGQESGLGEA

-374 TEAYINQPAPYD
+374 TEAFANEPAPYD
-386 VPDYTVGE
+386 TPDYTVGE

-432 AGPLNHWFYLLSEGT
+432 AGPLNHWFYLLAEGT
-447 NPGGGKP
+447 SPGGGKP
-454 SSSTC
+454 GSSTC
-459 NQSTL
+459 NGTTL
-464 TGVGIQ
+464 TGVGVQ
-470 TAGKIFYGGMLLKTS
+470 NAGKIFYGGMLLKTS

-503 DATCGLFLKTK
+503 DTTCDLFNKTK
-514 AAWDAISVPAQSA
+514 AAWDGISVPAQTA

-541 MSLNPSSDTVQ
+541 MSLSPSSGTVQ
-552 QGGSVTTTV
+552 QGGSATTTV
-561 GTATTTGTAQS
+561 GTAVTTGNAQS
-572 VALTA
+572 VTLTA
-577 TGLPAGVTASFN
+577 SGLPAGVSASFN

-603 TAGSNAA
+603 TATANAA
-610 PGTSTV
+610 PGASTV
-616 VVKGQGTTLSHTA
+616 VVKGQGAALSHTV
-629 DYTLN
+629 DYALN

-653 AHLSQFNTIASQNGG
+653 AHLAQFNTIASQNGG
-668 NRRAGSA
+668 HRRAGSA

-714 PGGPADQVVMFG
+714 PGGPADQTVMFG
-726 AHLDG
+726 AHLDS

-743 GSAALLENALAL
+743 GSATLLENALVL

-770 WTDEEQGLNGSAF
+770 WTDEEQGLNGSEF
-783 YVNRLTAAQ
+783 YVNQLSSAQ
-792 RATIKAYYNFDM
+792 RSAIKGYYNFDM
-804 VGSTNGGYFINN
+804 VGSPNGGYFINN
-816 LNSTAAAPLKAYWT
+816 VNSTTAAPLKAYWT

-842 QGRSDDYSFQQGGIP
+842 QGRSDDYSFQQAGIP

-871 AQAQKWGGSA
+871 AQATKWGGTA
-881 NTAYDS
+881 NAAYDA
-887 CYHSACDTTS
+887 CYHSSCDTTN
-897 NINATVLNRSSD
+897 NINATVLNRSAD
-909 GIAYALWKQAVGGTA
+909 GVAYAVWKQAVGGET
-924 PAQDFSVGVSP
+924 PAQDFSIGVSP
-935 SAGSAAPG
+935 SAGSSAPG
-943 GSVSATVNTATVS
+943 GSVSATVNTSTVS

-961 VGLSVSGAPA
+961 VSLSVSGAPA

-986 SSALSVQVGANTT
+986 SSALSVQVGTSTA

-1020 LTVTGGGGSCTPRQL
+1020 LTVTGGGTCTPRQL
-1035 VVNGGFENG
+1035 VANGGFENG
-1044 TSPWSASAGVITN
+1044 SSPWSATTGVITN
-1057 DARQAAHG
+1057 QSGQTPHG
-1065 GSYKAWLG
+1065 GSYKAWLNG
-1073 GRGSSYTENAAQSV
+1073 YGSTHTDSASQTLT
-1087 SIPSGCASYR
+1087 IPSGCSTYR
-1097 LSFFVHIDTAETESV
+1097 LGFFLHIDTDEDENVVYDRFTVSV
-1112 AYDVATVKVGGT
+1112 AGQTLET
-1124 QLASYSNLDAA
+1124 LSNLNANS
-1135 TGYVEKS
+1135 GYVEKS
-1142 YDLSAFAGQT
+1142 YDLSQFAGQT
-1152 VTLGFTSVE
+1152 VTLKFNGAE
-1161 DQSLQTSFVLDDVA
+1161 DQSLQTSFVVDDVTLQ
-1175 IRVS
+1175 VS

>member
-1 MTPDP
+1 
-6 PRTEWTLQPTRWTAA
+6 
-21 VTAMALSASLVGA
+21 MALTASLAGA
-34 IAGTASAAQP
+34 LAGTASAAQQAQP
-44 APPQKDSPVSRAVAA
+44 APSQKDTPAARAVAA
-59 ADLAVDSGLDALVN
+59 ADQAVDSGLDSLVN

-111 VLADGAGRIRA
+111 VLADGSGKVRA
-122 LQSASSAR
+122 LQSASSVR

-139 TAKKAEAASR
+139 SAKDAEATSR
-149 KRLASVDKV
+149 AKLAAVDKV
-158 ESSRLVVRLKDDTP
+158 ESSRLVVRLKDDRP
-172 VLAWETVLRGRTKS
+172 VLAWETVLSGRTRT

-197 RTGAVVDSYDDVVA
+197 RTGAFVDSYDDVVA

-219 GPGPVTIDTTASGST
+219 GPGPVTIDTTNSGST
-234 YSLRDP
+234 YTLRDP
-240 SRTGLSC
+240 NRTGLSC
-247 ADYSTNTVFS
+247 ADYSTGTVFT

-287 MLGQWLGRNGVNGN
+287 MLSQWLGRNGVSGN
-301 GRSFPAKVGLNELN
+301 GRSFPAKVGLSDLN
-315 AYWDGSAVT
+315 AYWDGSSVT

-333 IAGVDVVAHEYGHAI
+333 IAGIDVVAHEYGHAI

-354 GTSGQEAGLGEA
+354 GTSGQESGLGEA

-374 TEAYINQPAPYD
+374 TEAFANEPAPYD
-386 VPDYTVGE
+386 TPDYTVGE

-432 AGPLNHWFYLLSEGT
+432 AGPLNHWFYLLAEGT
-447 NPGGGKP
+447 SPGGGKP

-459 NQSTL
+459 NGSTL
-464 TGVGIQ
+464 TGVGVQ
-470 TAGKIFYGGMLLKTS
+470 NAGKIFYGGMLLKTS
-485 SMSYKKYRTATL
+485 GMSYKKYRTATL
-497 SSAKSL
+497 NSAKSL
-503 DATCGLFLKTK
+503 DATCDLFTKTK
-514 AAWDAISVPAQSA
+514 AAWDGISVPAQTA

-541 MSLNPSSDTVQ
+541 MALNPSSGTVQ
-552 QGGSVTTTV
+552 QGGTATTTV
-561 GTATTTGTAQS
+561 GTTVTTGTAQS
-572 VALTA
+572 VTLTA
-577 TGLPAGVTASFN
+577 SGLPAGVSASFN

-603 TAGSNAA
+603 TATANAA

-616 VVKGQGTTLSHTA
+616 VVKGQGTTLSHTV

-653 AHLSQFNTIASQNGG
+653 AHLAQFNTIAGQNGG
-668 NRRAGSA
+668 HRRAGSA

-691 GYTVTEQNCTSCTY
+691 GYTVTEQNCSSCTY

-714 PGGPADQVVMFG
+714 PGGPADQTVMFG

-743 GSAALLENALAL
+743 GSATLLENALVL

-770 WTDEEQGLNGSAF
+770 WTDEEQGLNGSEF
-783 YVNRLTAAQ
+783 YVNQLSSAQ
-792 RATIKAYYNFDM
+792 RAAIKGYYNFDM

-816 LNSTAAAPLKAYWT
+816 LNSATAAPLKAYWT

-871 AQAQKWGGSA
+871 AQASKWGGTA
-881 NTAYDS
+881 NAAYDP
-887 CYHSACDTTS
+887 CYHSSCDTTN
-897 NINATVLNRSSD
+897 NINATVLNRSAD
-909 GIAYALWKQAVGGTA
+909 GVAYAVWKQAVGGET
-924 PAQDFSVGVSP
+924 PAQDFSVAVSP

-943 GSVSATVNTATVS
+943 GSTSATVNTATVS

-961 VGLSVSGAPA
+961 VALSVSGAPN
-971 GVTATLSPTSVQSGS
+971 GVTATLSPSSVQSGS
-986 SSALSVQVGANTT
+986 SSALSVQVGASTA

-1020 LTVTGGGGSCTPRQL
+1020 LTVTGGGSCTPRQL

-1044 TSPWSASAGVITN
+1044 SSPWSATAGVITN
-1057 DARQAAHG
+1057 QSGQAPHG
-1065 GSYKAWLG
+1065 GSYKAWLNG
-1073 GRGSSYTENAAQSV
+1073 YGSTHTDSASQSLAV
-1087 SIPSGCASYR
+1087 PSGCASYR
-1097 LSFFVHIDTAETESV
+1097 LGFFLHIDTDEDENVVYDRFTVSV
-1112 AYDVATVKVGGT
+1112 AGQT
-1124 QLASYSNLDAA
+1124 LASFSNLDANS
-1135 TGYVEKS
+1135 GYVEKS
-1142 YDLSAFAGQT
+1142 YDLSAYAGQT
-1152 VTLGFTSVE
+1152 VTLKFNGVE
-1161 DQSLQTSFVLDDVA
+1161 DQSLQTSFVVDDVTLQ
-1175 IRVS
+1175 VS

>member
-1 MTPDP
+1 
-6 PRTEWTLQPTRWTAA
+6 
-21 VTAMALSASLVGA
+21 MALTASLAGA
-34 IAGTASAAQP
+34 LAGTASAAQQAQP
-44 APPQKDSPVSRAVAA
+44 SPSQKDTPAARAVAA
-59 ADLAVDSGLDALVN
+59 ADQAVDSGLDSLVN
-73 SAQEQYER
+73 SSQEQYER

-111 VLADGAGRIRA
+111 VLADGTGKVRA
-122 LQSASSAR
+122 LQSASSVR
-130 IDVATRPSV
+130 IDVSTQASV
-139 TAKKAEAASR
+139 SAKDAESASR
-149 KRLASVDKV
+149 AKLVSVDKV
-158 ESSRLVVRLKDDTP
+158 ESSRLVVRLKDDKP
-172 VLAWETVLRGRTKS
+172 VLAWETVLSGRTRT

-197 RTGAVVDSYDDVVA
+197 RTGAFVDSYDEVVA

-219 GPGPVTIDTTASGST
+219 GPGPVTIDTTNSGST
-234 YSLRDP
+234 YTLRDP
-240 SRTGLSC
+240 NRTGLSC
-247 ADYSTNTVFS
+247 ADYSTGTVFS

-287 MLGQWLGRNGVNGN
+287 MLSQWLGRNGVSGN
-301 GRSFPAKVGLNELN
+301 GRSFPAKVGLSDLN
-315 AYWDGSAVT
+315 AYWDGSSVT

-333 IAGVDVVAHEYGHAI
+333 IAGIDVVAHEYGHAI

-354 GTSGQEAGLGEA
+354 GTSGQESGLGEA

-374 TEAYINQPAPYD
+374 TEAFANEPAPYD
-386 VPDYTVGE
+386 TPDYTVGE

-432 AGPLNHWFYLLSEGT
+432 AGPLNHWFYLLAEGT
-447 NPGGGKP
+447 SPGGGKP
-454 SSSTC
+454 NSSTC
-459 NQSTL
+459 NGTSL
-464 TGVGIQ
+464 TGVGVQ
-470 TAGKIFYGGMLLKTS
+470 NAGKIFYGGMLLKTS

-503 DATCGLFLKTK
+503 DATCDLFNKTK
-514 AAWDAISVPAQSA
+514 AAWDGISVPAQTA

-541 MSLNPSSDTVQ
+541 MSLSPSSGTVQ
-552 QGGSVTTTV
+552 QGASVTTTV
-561 GTATTTGTAQS
+561 GTTVTTGNAQS
-572 VALTA
+572 VTLTA
-577 TGLPAGVTASFN
+577 SGLPAGVSASFN

-603 TAGSNAA
+603 TATANAA
-610 PGTSTV
+610 PGASTV
-616 VVKGQGTTLSHTA
+616 VVKGQGASLSHTV
-629 DYTLN
+629 DYALN

-647 DVANVQ
+647 NVANVQ
-653 AHLSQFNTIASQNGG
+653 AHLTQFNTIASQNGG
-668 NRRAGSA
+668 HRRAGSA

-714 PGGPADQVVMFG
+714 PGGPADQTVMFG

-743 GSAALLENALAL
+743 GSATLLENALVL

-770 WTDEEQGLNGSAF
+770 WTDEEQGLNGSEF
-783 YVNRLTAAQ
+783 YVNQMSSAQ
-792 RATIKAYYNFDM
+792 RSAIKGYYNFDM

-816 LNSTAAAPLKAYWT
+816 VNSTTAAPLKAYWT

-842 QGRSDDYSFQQGGIP
+842 QGRSDDYSFQQAGIP

-871 AQAQKWGGSA
+871 AQATKWGGTA
-881 NTAYDS
+881 NAAYDP
-887 CYHSACDTTS
+887 CYHSSCDTTN
-897 NINATVLNRSSD
+897 NINATVLNRSAD
-909 GIAYALWKQAVGGTA
+909 GVAYAVWKQAVGGET
-924 PAQDFSVGVSP
+924 PAQDFSVAVSP

-943 GSVSATVNTATVS
+943 GSTSATVNTATVS

-961 VGLSVSGAPA
+961 VALSVSGAPA

-986 SSALSVQVGANTT
+986 SSALSVQVGASTA

-1015 TTTYT
+1015 TSTYS
-1020 LTVTGGGGSCTPRQL
+1020 LTVTGGGSCTPRQL
-1035 VVNGGFENG
+1035 VTNGGFESG
-1044 TSPWSASAGVITN
+1044 SSPWSATTGVITN
-1057 DARQAAHG
+1057 QSGQAPHG
-1065 GSYKAWLG
+1065 GSYKAWLAG
-1073 GRGSSYTENAAQSV
+1073 YGSTHTDSAAQTLT
-1087 SIPSGCASYR
+1087 IPSGCSTYR
-1097 LSFFVHIDTAETESV
+1097 LGFFLHIDTDEDENVVYDRFTVSV
-1112 AYDVATVKVGGT
+1112 AGQTLET
-1124 QLASYSNLDAA
+1124 LSNLNANS
-1135 TGYVEKS
+1135 GYVEKS
-1142 YDLSAFAGQT
+1142 YDLSQFAGQT
-1152 VTLGFTSVE
+1152 VTLKFNGTE
-1161 DQSLQTSFVLDDVA
+1161 DQSLQTSFVVDDVTVQ
-1175 IRVS
+1175 VS

>member
-1 MTPDP
+1 
-6 PRTEWTLQPTRWTAA
+6 
-21 VTAMALSASLVGA
+21 MALTASLAGTL
-34 IAGTASAAQP
+34 AGTASAAPTARSAPSPQDTP
-44 APPQKDSPVSRAVAA
+44 AARAVAA
-59 ADLAVDSGLDALVN
+59 ADQAVDSGLDSLVN
-73 SAQEQYER
+73 SSQEQYER

-111 VLADGAGRIRA
+111 VLADGSGKVRA
-122 LQSASSAR
+122 LQSASAVR

-139 TAKKAEAASR
+139 TAKAAETTSRTQLAA
-149 KRLASVDKV
+149 VDKV
-158 ESSRLVVRLKDDTP
+158 ESSRLVVRLRQDKP
-172 VLAWETVLRGRTKS
+172 VLAWETVLSGRTKN

-219 GPGPVTIDTTASGST
+219 GPGPVSIDTTASGST
-234 YSLRDP
+234 FTLRDP

-247 ADYSTNTVFS
+247 ADYSTGTVFS

-287 MLGQWLGRNGVNGN
+287 MLGQWLGRNGVSGN
-301 GRSFPAKVGLNELN
+301 GRSFPAKVGLNDLN
-315 AYWDGSAVT
+315 AYWDGSSVT

-386 VPDYTVGE
+386 TPDYTVGE

-432 AGPLNHWFYLLSEGT
+432 AGPLNHWFYLLAEGT

-459 NQSTL
+459 NQTSL

-485 SMSYKKYRTATL
+485 GMSYKKYRTATL
-497 SSAKSL
+497 SAAKSL
-503 DATCGLFLKTK
+503 DATCDLFTRTK
-514 AAWDAISVPAQSA
+514 AAWDGISVPAQSA

-541 MSLNPSSDTVQ
+541 MSLNPSSGSVQ
-552 QGGSVTTTV
+552 QGASVTTTV
-561 GTATTTGTAQS
+561 GTTVTTGTAQS
-572 VALTA
+572 VTLTA
-577 TGLPAGVTASFN
+577 SGLPAGVTASFN

-603 TAGSNAA
+603 TAGANTA

-616 VVKGQGTTLSHTA
+616 VVKGQGTALSHTV

-653 AHLSQFNTIASQNGG
+653 AHLAQFGTIASQNGG
-668 NRRAGSA
+668 HRRAGSA

-691 GYTVTEQNCTSCTY
+691 GYTVTEQNCSSCTY

-714 PGGPADQVVMFG
+714 PGGPTDQTVMFG

-743 GSAALLENALAL
+743 GSATLLENALVL

-770 WTDEEQGLNGSAF
+770 WTDEEQGLNGSRF
-783 YVNRLTAAQ
+783 YVNSLSSAQ
-792 RATIKAYYNFDM
+792 RSAIKGYYNFDM
-804 VGSTNGGYFINN
+804 VGSVNGGYFINN
-816 LNSTAAAPLKAYWT
+816 VNSATAAPLKAYWT

-871 AQAQKWGGSA
+871 AQAAKWGGTA
-881 NTAYDS
+881 NAAYDP
-887 CYHSACDTTS
+887 CYHSSCDTTN
-897 NINATVLNRSSD
+897 NINATVLNRSAD
-909 GIAYALWKQAVGGTA
+909 GVAYAVWKQAVGGET
-924 PAQDFSVGVSP
+924 PAQDFSIGVSP

-956 GAAQT
+956 GAAQNVALT
-961 VGLSVSGAPA
+961 VSGAPGGA
-971 GVTATLSPTSVQSGS
+971 TATLSPTSVQSGS
-986 SSALSVQVGANTT
+986 SSTLSVQVGASTA

-1044 TSPWSASAGVITN
+1044 SSPWNATSGVITN
-1057 DARQAAHG
+1057 QAGQAPHG
-1065 GSYKAWLG
+1065 GSYKAWLNG
-1073 GRGSSYTENAAQSV
+1073 YGSTHSDSAAQAV
-1087 SIPSGCASYR
+1087 AIPTGCASYR
-1097 LSFFVHIDTAETESV
+1097 LAFFLHIDTDENENVVYDRFTVTV
-1112 AYDVATVKVGGT
+1112 AGQT
-1124 QLASYSNLDAA
+1124 LASFSNLDAA
-1135 TGYVEKS
+1135 SGYVEKS

-1152 VTLGFTSVE
+1152 VTLRFNGVE
-1161 DQSLQTSFVLDDVA
+1161 DQSLQTSFVVDDVTV
-1175 IRVS
+1175 RVS

>member
-1 MTPDP
+1 
-6 PRTEWTLQPTRWTAA
+6 
-21 VTAMALSASLVGA
+21 MALTASLAGA
-34 IAGTASAAQP
+34 LAGTASAAQQAQP
-44 APPQKDSPVSRAVAA
+44 SPSQKDTPAARAVAA
-59 ADLAVDSGLDALVN
+59 ADQAVDSGLDSLVN
-73 SAQEQYER
+73 SSQEQYER

-111 VLADGAGRIRA
+111 VLADGTGKVRA
-122 LQSASSAR
+122 LQSASSVR
-130 IDVATRPSV
+130 IDVSTQASV
-139 TAKKAEAASR
+139 SAKAAESTSR
-149 KRLASVDKV
+149 AKLVSVDKV
-158 ESSRLVVRLKDDTP
+158 ESSRLVVRLKDDKP
-172 VLAWETVLRGRTKS
+172 VLAWETVLSGRTRT

-197 RTGAVVDSYDDVVA
+197 RTGAFVDSYDEVVA

-219 GPGPVTIDTTASGST
+219 GPGPITIDTTNSGST
-234 YSLRDP
+234 YTLRDP
-240 SRTGLSC
+240 VRTGLSC
-247 ADYSTNTVFS
+247 ADYSTGTVFS

-287 MLGQWLGRNGVNGN
+287 MLSQWLGRNGVSGN
-301 GRSFPAKVGLNELN
+301 GRSFPAKVGLSDLN
-315 AYWDGSAVT
+315 AYWDGSSVT

-333 IAGVDVVAHEYGHAI
+333 IAGIDVVAHEYGHAI

-354 GTSGQEAGLGEA
+354 GTSGQESGLGEA

-374 TEAYINQPAPYD
+374 TEAFANEPAPYD
-386 VPDYTVGE
+386 TPDYTVGE

-418 CYSSAIPGTEVHAA
+418 CYSSSIPGTEVHAA
-432 AGPLNHWFYLLSEGT
+432 AGPLNHWFYLLAEGT
-447 NPGGGKP
+447 SPGGGKP
-454 SSSTC
+454 NSSTC
-459 NQSTL
+459 NGTSL
-464 TGVGIQ
+464 TGVGVQ
-470 TAGKIFYGGMLLKTS
+470 NAGKIFYGGMLLKTS

-503 DATCGLFLKTK
+503 DATCDLFNKTK
-514 AAWDAISVPAQSA
+514 AAWDGISVPAQTA

-541 MSLNPSSDTVQ
+541 MSLSPSSGTVQ
-552 QGGSVTTTV
+552 QGASVTTTV
-561 GTATTTGTAQS
+561 GTTVTTGNAQS
-572 VALTA
+572 VTLTA
-577 TGLPAGVTASFN
+577 SGLPAGVSASFN

-603 TAGSNAA
+603 TATANAA
-610 PGTSTV
+610 PGASTV
-616 VVKGQGTTLSHTA
+616 VVKGQGASLSHTV
-629 DYTLN
+629 DYALN

-647 DVANVQ
+647 NVANVQ
-653 AHLSQFNTIASQNGG
+653 AHLTQFNTIASQNGG
-668 NRRAGSA
+668 HRRAGSA

-714 PGGPADQVVMFG
+714 PGGPADQTVMFG

-743 GSAALLENALAL
+743 GSATLLENALAL

-770 WTDEEQGLNGSAF
+770 WTDEEQGLNGSEF
-783 YVNRLTAAQ
+783 YVNQLSSAQ
-792 RATIKAYYNFDM
+792 RSAIKGYYNFDM

-816 LNSTAAAPLKAYWT
+816 VNSTTAAPLKAYWT

-842 QGRSDDYSFQQGGIP
+842 QGRSDDYSFQQAGIP

-871 AQAQKWGGSA
+871 AQATKWGGTA
-881 NTAYDS
+881 NAAYDP
-887 CYHSACDTTS
+887 CYHSSCDTTN
-897 NINATVLNRSSD
+897 NINATVLNRSAD
-909 GIAYALWKQAVGGTA
+909 GVAYAVWKQAVGGET
-924 PAQDFSVGVSP
+924 PAQDFSVAVSP

-943 GSVSATVNTATVS
+943 GSTSATVNTTTVS

-961 VGLSVSGAPA
+961 VALSVSGAPA

-986 SSALSVQVGANTT
+986 SSALSVQVGASTA

-1015 TTTYT
+1015 TSTYS
-1020 LTVTGGGGSCTPRQL
+1020 LTVTGGGSCTPRQL
-1035 VVNGGFENG
+1035 VTNGGFESG
-1044 TSPWSASAGVITN
+1044 SSPWSATTGVITN
-1057 DARQAAHG
+1057 QSGQAPHG
-1065 GSYKAWLG
+1065 GSYKAWLAG
-1073 GRGSSYTENAAQSV
+1073 YGSTHTDSAAQTLT
-1087 SIPSGCASYR
+1087 IPSGCSTYR
-1097 LSFFVHIDTAETESV
+1097 LGFFLHIDTDEDENVVYDRFTVSV
-1112 AYDVATVKVGGT
+1112 AGQTLET
-1124 QLASYSNLDAA
+1124 LSNLNANS
-1135 TGYVEKS
+1135 GYVEKS
-1142 YDLSAFAGQT
+1142 YDLSPFAGQT
-1152 VTLGFTSVE
+1152 VTLKFTGTE
-1161 DQSLQTSFVLDDVA
+1161 DQSLQTSFVVDDVTVQ
-1175 IRVS
+1175 VS

>member
-1 MTPDP
+1 
-6 PRTEWTLQPTRWTAA
+6 
-21 VTAMALSASLVGA
+21 MALTASLAGTL
-34 IAGTASAAQP
+34 AGTASAAPTARSAPSPQDTP
-44 APPQKDSPVSRAVAA
+44 AARAVAA
-59 ADLAVDSGLDALVN
+59 ADQAVDSGLDSLVN
-73 SAQEQYER
+73 SSQEQYER

-111 VLADGAGRIRA
+111 VLADGSGKVRA
-122 LQSASSAR
+122 LQSASAVR

-139 TAKKAEAASR
+139 TAKAAETTSRTQLAA
-149 KRLASVDKV
+149 VDKV
-158 ESSRLVVRLKDDTP
+158 ESSRLVVRLRQDKP
-172 VLAWETVLRGRTKS
+172 VLAWETVLSGRTKT

-219 GPGPVTIDTTASGST
+219 GPGPVSIDTTASGST
-234 YSLRDP
+234 FTLRDP

-247 ADYSTNTVFS
+247 ADYSTGTVFS

-287 MLGQWLGRNGVNGN
+287 MLGQWLGRNGVSGN
-301 GRSFPAKVGLNELN
+301 GRSFPAKVGLNDLN
-315 AYWDGSAVT
+315 AYWDGSSVT

-386 VPDYTVGE
+386 TPDYTVGE

-432 AGPLNHWFYLLSEGT
+432 AGPLNHWFYLLAEGT

-459 NQSTL
+459 NQTSL

-470 TAGKIFYGGMLLKTS
+470 NAGKIFYGGMLLKTS
-485 SMSYKKYRTATL
+485 GMSYKKYRTATL
-497 SSAKSL
+497 SAAKSL
-503 DATCGLFLKTK
+503 DATCDLFTRTK
-514 AAWDAISVPAQSA
+514 AAWDGISVPAQSA

-541 MSLNPSSDTVQ
+541 MSLNPSSGSVQ
-552 QGGSVTTTV
+552 QGASVTTTV
-561 GTATTTGTAQS
+561 GTTVTTGTAQS
-572 VALTA
+572 VTLTA
-577 TGLPAGVTASFN
+577 SGLPAGVTASFN

-603 TAGSNAA
+603 TAGANTA
-610 PGTSTV
+610 PGISTV
-616 VVKGQGTTLSHTA
+616 VVKGQGTALSHTV

-634 VGGTQPGNDPPDI
+634 VGGTQPGNEPPDI

-653 AHLSQFNTIASQNGG
+653 AHLAQFGTIASQNGG
-668 NRRAGSA
+668 HRRAGSA

-691 GYTVTEQNCTSCTY
+691 GYTVTEQNCSSCTY

-714 PGGPADQVVMFG
+714 PGGPADQTVMFG

-743 GSAALLENALAL
+743 GSATLLENALVL

-770 WTDEEQGLNGSAF
+770 WTDEEQGLNGSRF
-783 YVNRLTAAQ
+783 YVNSLSSAQ
-792 RATIKAYYNFDM
+792 RSAIKGYYNFDM
-804 VGSTNGGYFINN
+804 VGSVNGGYFINN
-816 LNSTAAAPLKAYWT
+816 VNSATAAPLKAYWT

-871 AQAQKWGGSA
+871 AQAAKWGGTA
-881 NTAYDS
+881 NAAYDP
-887 CYHSACDTTS
+887 CYHSSCDTTN
-897 NINATVLNRSSD
+897 NINATVLNRSAD
-909 GIAYALWKQAVGGTA
+909 GVAHAVWKQAVGGET
-924 PAQDFSVGVSP
+924 PAQDFSIGVSP

-956 GAAQT
+956 GAAQNVALT
-961 VGLSVSGAPA
+961 VSGAPGGA
-971 GVTATLSPTSVQSGS
+971 TATLSPTSVQSGS
-986 SSALSVQVGANTT
+986 SSTLSVQVGASTA

-1044 TSPWSASAGVITN
+1044 SSPWNATSGVITN
-1057 DARQAAHG
+1057 QAGQAPHG
-1065 GSYKAWLG
+1065 GSYKAWLNG
-1073 GRGSSYTENAAQSV
+1073 YGSTHSDSAAQAV
-1087 SIPSGCASYR
+1087 AIPTGCASYR
-1097 LSFFVHIDTAETESV
+1097 LAFFLHIDTDENENVVYDRFTVTV
-1112 AYDVATVKVGGT
+1112 AGQT
-1124 QLASYSNLDAA
+1124 LASFSNLDAA
-1135 TGYVEKS
+1135 SGYVEKS

-1152 VTLGFTSVE
+1152 VTLRFNGVE
-1161 DQSLQTSFVLDDVA
+1161 DQSLQTSFVVDDVTV
-1175 IRVS
+1175 RVS